1 MLVKLLQTVLNK
13 EFLFAFCTFC
23 LAFSGVFTS
32 LRQTQMFQQN
42 SYFPARYFPWLKQNE
57 TKRIIAK
64 IIVFVLF
71 SLFNL
76 KNHLVLLVFSL
87 ISAVFMVYSVI
98 NGILLQKKSVIKL
111 KFTSR
116 IKRMYFAAAV
126 LFLGILA
133 LQIFVAKGEYYWF
146 LSLAFLLSLFPYI
159 TVIVLWAVMLPFEKC
174 ITKYYINDA
183 KKILKS
189 FENKLTV
196 VGITGS
202 YGKTGVKNILYK
214 MLSRKFNTAV
224 TPLNYNTPMGVV
236 RTVREHLPR
245 QTEVFICEMGA
256 KKTGDIKE
264 LCDLVHPDYA
274 IITSVGPQHLDT
286 FKDIRNVTN
295 TKFELYDSVK
305 QKGGKTFA
313 NADNEYIK
321 NRFIMSDF
329 ICYGTNNEFKYY
341 ADNIEYKERSV
352 TFNLHLDSE
361 EITVTSRLLG
371 SHNITNIVGAA
382 ALAYNMGVSKE
393 SIAVAVSRIAPVE
406 HRLELKKYI
415 NGATLIDDAYNA
427 NPVGSIEACKVLS
440 RFSGKKRIIVTPGLV
455 ELGEKEYE
463 CNFNL
468 GAQAAESADIVIFVG
483 ENRSKPLVDGLK
495 TTNFNMENLYIAK
508 SFAHASEI
516 FAPMCN
522 KDTVILFENDLP
534 DNYLN

>member
-1 MLVKLLQTVLNK
+1 MLVKLLQTVLN
-13 EFLFAFCTFC
+13 EQFLFAFCTFC
-23 LAFSGVFTS
+23 LLLAGAFTS

-42 SYFPARYFPWLKQNE
+42 SYFPARYFPWVKQNE
-57 TKRIIAK
+57 AKQIIIKA
-64 IIVFVLF
+64 IIFLLF
-71 SLFNL
+71 ALFGIE
-76 KNHLVLLVFSL
+76 NHFILLAFSL
-87 ISAVFMVYSVI
+87 ISVIFMVYSVVKAI
-98 NGILLQKKSVIKL
+98 SLQKKSVIKL
-111 KFTSR
+111 KFTAR
-116 IKRMYFAAAV
+116 IKRMYFALAL

-133 LQIFVAKGEYYWF
+133 LQIFVAKGQYYWF

-174 ITKYYINDA
+174 VTNYYINDA
-183 KKILKS
+183 KRILKS
-189 FENKLTV
+189 FGSNLTV

-214 MLSRKFNTAV
+214 MLCQKFNTAV

-236 RTVREHLPR
+236 RTIREHLAR
-245 QTEVFICEMGA
+245 NSEVFICEMGA

-264 LCDLVHPDYA
+264 LCDLVHPSYA

-305 QKGGKTFA
+305 QNGGVTFA

-329 ICYGTNNEFKYY
+329 ERYGSSSEFKYY
-341 ADNIEYKERSV
+341 ADNVEYKERSV
-352 TFNLHLDSE
+352 NFTLHLDKE
-361 EITVTSRLLG
+361 EILVTSRLFG

-393 SIAVAVSRIAPVE
+393 SIAFAVSRLEAVE

-427 NPVGSIEACKVLS
+427 NPVGSIEACNVIG

-468 GAQAAESADIVIFVG
+468 GRAAAECADIVIFVG

-495 TTNFNMENLYIAK
+495 TTNFNLENLYIAP
-508 SFAHASEI
+508 SFAKASEI

-534 DNYLN
+534 DNYLY

>member
-1 MLVKLLQTVLNK
+1 
-13 EFLFAFCTFC
+13 
-23 LAFSGVFTS
+23 
-32 LRQTQMFQQN
+32 
-42 SYFPARYFPWLKQNE
+42 
-57 TKRIIAK
+57 
-64 IIVFVLF
+64 
-71 SLFNL
+71 
-76 KNHLVLLVFSL
+76 
-87 ISAVFMVYSVI
+87 
-98 NGILLQKKSVIKL
+98 
-111 KFTSR
+111 
-116 IKRMYFAAAV
+116 
-126 LFLGILA
+126 
-133 LQIFVAKGEYYWF
+133 
-146 LSLAFLLSLFPYI
+146 
-159 TVIVLWAVMLPFEKC
+159 
-174 ITKYYINDA
+174 
-183 KKILKS
+183 
-189 FENKLTV
+189 
-196 VGITGS
+196 
-202 YGKTGVKNILYK
+202 
-214 MLSRKFNTAV
+214 
-224 TPLNYNTPMGVV
+224 
-236 RTVREHLPR
+236 
-245 QTEVFICEMGA
+245 MGA

-264 LCDLVHPDYA
+264 LCDLVHPSYA

-305 QKGGKTFA
+305 ENGGITFA

-321 NRFIMSDF
+321 NRFVMSDF
-329 ICYGTNNEFKYY
+329 ERYGSNNEFKYY

-352 TFNLHLDSE
+352 SFTLHLDSE
-361 EITVTSRLLG
+361 EVTVTSRLLG

-393 SIAVAVSRIAPVE
+393 SIAFAISRLEAVE
-406 HRLELKKYI
+406 HRLQLKKYI

-468 GAQAAESADIVIFVG
+468 GVAAAECADIVIFVG

-495 TTNFNMENLYIAK
+495 TTNFNDENLYIAR
-508 SFAHASEI
+508 SFAQASEI